1 MYSVHTTGI
10 IDMVPDAPVIS
21 WSVLLDSMQ
30 GLTWKNLICALP
42 LSIKKVSE
50 KKKNLRD
57 MTYREG
63 TPLSVAL

>member
-10 IDMVPDAPVIS
+10 IDMVPDVPVIS

-50 KKKNLRD
+50 KKKKSQRYD
-57 MTYREG
+57 
-63 TPLSVAL
+63 V